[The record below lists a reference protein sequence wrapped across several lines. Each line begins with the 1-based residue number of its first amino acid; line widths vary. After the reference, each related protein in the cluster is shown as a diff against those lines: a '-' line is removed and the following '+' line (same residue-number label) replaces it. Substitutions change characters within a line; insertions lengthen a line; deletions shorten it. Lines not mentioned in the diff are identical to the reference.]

1 MKSFAFASLIVLSA
15 MTAAAAEN
23 LIEPGEWRVTSTT
36 QINGVAS
43 PQQSKSRCITPDQ
56 AGNVA
61 ATFGPV
67 AGTVN
72 STCQDPVLEIAGRKL
87 TWSLQCRG
95 QLDIDVTGVFDFD
108 QPRHYTATV
117 ASKSRMAGTLVGDIK
132 SDIEGERV
140 GECSQ

>member
-1 MKSFAFASLIVLSA
+1 MTKIVIASICTLSV

-36 QINGVAS
+36 QINGAAS
-43 PQQSKSRCITPDQ
+43 PPQSKSRCITPDQ
-56 AGNVA
+56 AANIA

-72 STCQDPVLEIAGRKL
+72 SSCQDPVVEIAGRKL

-95 QLDIDVTGVFDFD
+95 QLDLDVTGDFDFD
-108 QPRHYTATV
+108 QPRHYTAVIT
-117 ASKSRMAGTLVGDIK
+117 SKGKMAGALISDAKTDIVA
-132 SDIEGERV
+132 ERV
-140 GECSQ
+140 GDCTQ

>member
-117 ASKSRMAGTLVGDIK
+117 ASESRMAGTLVGDIK
-132 SDIEGERV
+132 SNIEGERV